1 MSQQGLRREGVW
13 LEPES
18 GCSECLLKL
27 GAAERGGKMLPRDPG
42 HLLPN
47 SISPDRAALV
57 ESGAQGRRR

>member
-1 MSQQGLRREGVW
+1 MSRQGLRREGVW

-18 GCSECLLKL
+18 GCSQRLPKL

-47 SISPDRAALV
+47 AISPDRAAPV
-57 ESGAQGRRR
+57 ESGAQDRRR